1 MQGLMRVLEYIVAD
15 KPPQNE
21 LILVLNE
28 LGYVMCSFAMA
39 WVLHTV
45 IGSAGIDLKKALYS
59 TGDILECFFST
70 FFYLMNADICLLF
83 FFVIYFML

>member
-1 MQGLMRVLEYIVAD
+1 MYNREKDKNVSLLSMKGLMRVLEYIVAE

-28 LGYVMCSFAMA
+28 LGYVLCSFAMA

-45 IGSAGIDLKKALYS
+45 IGSAGID
-59 TGDILECFFST
+59 
-70 FFYLMNADICLLF
+70 
-83 FFVIYFML
+83 